1 MLLTNVLITAY
12 NGTATRMSVKPPK
25 SPAASM
31 TTIIVNGWML
41 NDLPITLGVITL
53 PSSCCAIN
61 VTTHTQIK
69 VEGPSIIPSIAAGAK
84 DNHGP
89 KNGI

>member
-1 MLLTNVLITAY
+1 
-12 NGTATRMSVKPPK
+12 
-25 SPAASM
+25 
-31 TTIIVNGWML
+31 ML

-89 KNGI
+89 KNGIK

>member
-1 MLLTNVLITAY
+1 
-12 NGTATRMSVKPPK
+12 
-25 SPAASM
+25 
-31 TTIIVNGWML
+31 ML

-89 KNGI
+89 KNGIKLATPANNTNTVSYTHLTLPTILRV

>member
-1 MLLTNVLITAY
+1 
-12 NGTATRMSVKPPK
+12 
-25 SPAASM
+25 
-31 TTIIVNGWML
+31 ML

-69 VEGPSIIPSIAAGAK
+69 VEGPSMIPSIAAGAK

-89 KNGI
+89 KMVLS